1 MLIWGGLELGAIR
14 VSKIWEAL
22 KAAEMGREPLVA
34 AACPSLAEGLSATQ
48 LDAVQALLEH
58 ASVGA
63 AAAACGVSPGTL
75 EAWLKTPDFVAAYHV
90 ASRGARVRR

>member
-1 MLIWGGLELGAIR
+1 MLVCKGPERTAI

-22 KAAEMGREPLVA
+22 KEAETRREPVVA
-34 AACPSLAEGLSATQ
+34 AALPPLAEGLSSTQ
-48 LDAVQALLEH
+48 LDAVQALLAH

-75 EAWLKTPDFVAAYHV
+75 EGWLKRSDFVAAYHV